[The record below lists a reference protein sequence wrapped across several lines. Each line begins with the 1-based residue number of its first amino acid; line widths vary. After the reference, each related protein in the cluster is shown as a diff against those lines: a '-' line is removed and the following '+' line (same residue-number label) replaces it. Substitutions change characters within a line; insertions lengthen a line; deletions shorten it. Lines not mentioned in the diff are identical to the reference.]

1 MKVIIDTD
9 IGTDI
14 DDAMAIALAL
24 KSPELDLLGIT
35 TVYGD
40 SMLRAKLAKRLV
52 TLADQAQI
60 PVYSGIDLPLLRKRS
75 VWMAGHEGS
84 EEQLGIEEYQ
94 IESQHAVDFIIESI
108 LNNPGEVTLIPIGP
122 LTNIATAIIKEPKI
136 IQKIKSIHLMGGSTR
151 LGSNRLKA
159 NVWLEEHNIA
169 CDPEAAEVV
178 FNSGIDITMVGLD
191 VTMQVE
197 IGKKE
202 EELLANSKDP
212 VNQLLAKMLNEWI
225 EFVKVTFNDDVTYM
239 HDPLAVASVFKPDLL
254 EYALLDIDVRYTEVE
269 RTGQTVGK
277 VNPNSK
283 TKVALEVQA
292 DAFKELLFTRLLS
305 D

>member
-9 IGTDI
+9 IGSDI

-24 KSPELDLLGIT
+24 KSPELELLGIT

-52 TLADQAQI
+52 TLGGQPQI

-84 EEQLGIEEYQ
+84 EKQLGIEDYSV
-94 IESQHAVDFIIESI
+94 ESQHAVDFIIESI

-136 IQKIKSIHLMGGSTR
+136 IKKIKAINLMGGSTR
-151 LGSNRLKA
+151 LGSNRLQP
-159 NVWLEEHNIA
+159 NVWVEEHNIA
-169 CDPEAAEVV
+169 CDPEAADVI

-202 EELLANSKDP
+202 EELLANSDDP
-212 VNQLLAKMLNEWI
+212 VNQLLAQMLNEWI

-239 HDPLAVASVFKPDLL
+239 HDPLAVASVFRPDLL
-254 EYALLDIDVRYTEVE
+254 DVALLDIDVVYTQAE

-277 VNPNSK
+277 INPESK

-292 DAFKELLFTRLLS
+292 EAFKALLFKRLLS
-305 D
+305 N

>member
-9 IGTDI
+9 IGSDI

-24 KSPELDLLGIT
+24 KSPELELLGIT

-52 TLADQAQI
+52 TLAGQSQI

-84 EEQLGIEEYQ
+84 EKQLGIEDYCV
-94 IESQHAVDFIIESI
+94 ESQHAVDFIIETI

-136 IQKIKSIHLMGGSTR
+136 IKKIKAINLMGGSTR
-151 LGSNRLKA
+151 LGSNRLQP
-159 NVWLEEHNIA
+159 NVWVEEHNIA
-169 CDPEAAEVV
+169 CDPEAADVV

-202 EELLANSKDP
+202 EALLANSNDP
-212 VNQLLAKMLNEWI
+212 VNQLLAQMLNEWI

-239 HDPLAVASVFKPDLL
+239 HDPLAVASVFRPDLL
-254 EYALLDIDVRYTEVE
+254 DVALLDIDVVYTQAE

-277 VNPNSK
+277 INPDSK

-292 DAFKELLFTRLLS
+292 EAFKALLFERLLS
-305 D
+305 N